1 MTELKYLAWLILV
14 ALVFSV
20 GKSASGQET
29 SASRRKKGEMKNEGS
44 ALGSAKGAPEA
55 SAQAAQTTASASEQR
70 VDPRQGAAQLKSGT
84 NISTELETTLD
95 ASKAKPGDEVVAK
108 VTKDVK
114 QDGRVVIKKGDRL
127 SGHVTSASADSS
139 GKASSEMSVVFDR
152 LSRGVAVVN
161 LNTTVSSI
169 VSTSG
174 DLRGGDE
181 PMMSNEPVMARSQ
194 GAARSGGSA
203 SSSGRLVGGL
213 TSTAGSTVN
222 AAGSAVGGGGST
234 VGSATNLPLGGAG
247 SAVGANAR
255 AAGQGNGATG
265 LSTPTREIRLG
276 SSAGADQSTDMTS
289 VLSSR
294 QGNLR
299 LESGTQMRF
308 RVAAQSDT
316 KAQKQ

>member
-213 TSTAGSTVN
+213 TSTAGSAVGN
-222 AAGSAVGGGGST
+222 VGSAVGTTANS
-234 VGSATNLPLGGAG
+234 SLGGAG
-247 SAVGANAR
+247 GVVGASSR
-255 AAGQGNGATG
+255 ATGQGNGAAA
-265 LSTPTREIRLG
+265 LSTPAREIRLG

-308 RVAAQSDT
+308 RVAAQSDS